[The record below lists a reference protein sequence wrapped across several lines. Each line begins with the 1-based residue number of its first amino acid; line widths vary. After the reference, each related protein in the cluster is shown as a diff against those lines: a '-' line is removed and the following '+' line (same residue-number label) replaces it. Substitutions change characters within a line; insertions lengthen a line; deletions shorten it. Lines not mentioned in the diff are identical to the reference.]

1 MYLKKFFFKS
11 TNSTND
17 EAIKKIKQGDEKGII
32 IAEKQK
38 KGRGRY
44 GNKWISIKG
53 NLFISIFFNIKKN
66 KSLTKITKK
75 NCILLKKTF
84 NKFINKEIQIKPPN
98 DLLIDKKKFCGILQE
113 TINFKEKKFII
124 IGIGVNL
131 YKSPNINNYPTT
143 HLSNYNEKI
152 NKIAI
157 FKKIKKCYENEYL
170 CI

>member
-1 MYLKKFFFKS
+1 MYLKKFFLKS

-17 EAIKKIKQGDEKGII
+17 EAIKKIKQGDKKGII

-53 NLFISIFFNIKKN
+53 NLFISIFFNIDKK
-66 KSLTKITKK
+66 KSLNKITKK
-75 NCILLKKTF
+75 NCVLLKKIF
-84 NKFINKEIQIKPPN
+84 NNFINEKIQIKPPN
-98 DLLIDKKKFCGILQE
+98 DLLINKEKFCGILQE
-113 TINFKEKKFII
+113 TVNFNEKKFII

-131 YKSPNINNYPTT
+131 FKSPNIKNYPTT

-152 NKIAI
+152 NKMII
-157 FKKIKKCYENEYL
+157 FKNIKKCYEKEYL